1 MRQCDQRSRLV
12 ALILADMFGPLVGAV
27 GSDLLVFGTKTF
39 GQITASTGDIWNDLF
54 RIHFQFRI
62 RIQPILFKHIWKLFF
77 KKHLTFNQKE
87 ESTVPTICLFLFH
100 TTVLQYTQSGILRPK
115 LRN

>member
-62 RIQPILFKHIWKLFF
+62 RIQPILFRHYLEIIFF
-77 KKHLTFNQKE
+77 KTSYIQSKRRIYGTYYLPFSISYYSPAVH
-87 ESTVPTICLFLFH
+87 TV
-100 TTVLQYTQSGILRPK
+100 
-115 LRN
+115 RNTPA

>member
-62 RIQPILFKHIWKLFF
+62 RIQPILFRHYLEIIFF
-77 KKHLTFNQKE
+77 KTSYIQSKRRIYLLSAFFYFTLQSC
-87 ESTVPTICLFLFH
+87 STHSPE
-100 TTVLQYTQSGILRPK
+100 YSGL
-115 LRN
+115 N